1 MDQQQQAN
9 IFRLSAILYAND
21 NYTISPVQLHRK
33 VIEDALY
40 QLTDCSGITVAG
52 LANYI
57 GEKYLIY
64 FTDKEVEQVLH
75 NPKFNTIFR
84 AKLIG
89 DETVYSLH
97 DERRQLLNQRKP
109 KTLNDFISEYVQQ
122 NGLAQESVDSV
133 YRYLYG
139 VFTTNVDGFRRMT
152 ESGSVTKLTQ
162 YYSPGEKDTEVI
174 NGFLNWDNDE
184 KNVAIFNLAS
194 YGLEYCLLTSKKGS
208 HLKLDKLNKKVFY
221 LDTNILYRALGING
235 IERKQRTHSFLRK
248 LVEAED
254 EIKIT
259 LIAWNEYENSLN
271 KYIKK
276 LRRDQNPAIHSKV
289 YTEYVTY
296 DDIHRAYHLWAS
308 STKNATV
315 DLFVNMLKAE
325 MLQLIEDYHIEIDR
339 LCPFDKQ
346 QKDDELKDMAIQI
359 KSLSDHKYFDTAHND
374 ACDIV
379 WVEMCRKPGEENIFS
394 TKTFLLSSDRGLFRW
409 DSKYNSGSVP
419 VVMLPSQWLS
429 ILLRYVSRTSD
440 DFRSFVSFL
449 NIQSKEGLLS
459 AEQIRAILSGISEMT
474 DRVEQQ
480 RYLLDVII
488 ENEFKNGA
496 GEKTNEQ
503 IKAIAKNDAN
513 RILQKQLSEVRKEAK
528 ELKKGLE
535 DMKSEFADHKA
546 ATELQLKTKTEELTT
561 ANEKISELKGSIDSL
576 TQTHTVATQSLT
588 AQHDKEMSEAR
599 ETINRLNKTLN
610 DTNSRNEF
618 EAKRRHK
625 ICWLSIGIIVVLV
638 LIAWFFLTS
647 PESSAPMGRLLK
659 AIDELDET
667 RKVVARTCLG
677 FVVSLVLIPM
687 CISLFNA
694 IRSKYKEI

>member
-1 MDQQQQAN
+1 MNQQQQSN

-21 NYTISPVQLHRK
+21 NYTISPMQLHRK

-40 QLTDCSGITVAG
+40 QLNDNNGVTVAG

-57 GEKYLIY
+57 GEKYLIN

-75 NPKFNTIFR
+75 NSKFNTIFSAR
-84 AKLIG
+84 SVG
-89 DETVYSLH
+89 TETVYSLH
-97 DERRQLLNQRKP
+97 DERRQVLNQRKP
-109 KTLNDFISEYVQQ
+109 KTLNDFINEYVQQ

-152 ESGSVTKLTQ
+152 ESGSVTELTQ
-162 YYSPGEKDTEVI
+162 YYSPDEKDTEVI

-194 YGLEYCLLTSKKGS
+194 YGLEYCLLTSKKGT

-235 IERKQRTHSFLRK
+235 VERKQRTHSFLRK

-254 EIKIT
+254 DIKIT

-276 LRRDQNPAIHSKV
+276 LRRDHNPAIHSKV

-346 QKDDELKDMAIQI
+346 QEEEELKDMAIQI

-374 ACDIV
+374 ACDIK

-409 DSKYNSGSVP
+409 DSKYNSNSVP

-459 AEQIRAILSGISEMT
+459 AEQIRAILTGISEMT

-535 DMKSEFADHKA
+535 DMKSEFAGHKA
-546 ATELQLKTKTEELTT
+546 ATERQLKTKSEQLST
-561 ANEKISELKGSIDSL
+561 ANERISELKGNIDTL
-576 TQTHTVATQSLT
+576 TKAHNATTQSLT
-588 AQHDKEMSEAR
+588 AQHDKEMSEAQ
-599 ETINRLNKTLN
+599 ETINRLSKSLEET
-610 DTNSRNEF
+610 TSRNEF
-618 EAKRRHK
+618 AAKRRRK
-625 ICWLSIGIIVVLV
+625 IWWLTIGVIVVIAI
-638 LIAWFFLTS
+638 IAWFFLSS
-647 PESSAPMGRLLK
+647 PDGDEPMGWLLN
-659 AIDELDET
+659 AIDNLAET
-667 RKVVARTCLG
+667 QKVVARTCLG
-677 FVVSLVLIPM
+677 FVVSLVLIPL
-687 CISLFNA
+687 IINLFKA
-694 IRSKYKEI
+694 IRSKYEEP

>member
-1 MDQQQQAN
+1 
-9 IFRLSAILYAND
+9 
-21 NYTISPVQLHRK
+21 
-33 VIEDALY
+33 
-40 QLTDCSGITVAG
+40 
-52 LANYI
+52 
-57 GEKYLIY
+57 
-64 FTDKEVEQVLH
+64 
-75 NPKFNTIFR
+75 
-84 AKLIG
+84 
-89 DETVYSLH
+89 
-97 DERRQLLNQRKP
+97 
-109 KTLNDFISEYVQQ
+109 
-122 NGLAQESVDSV
+122 
-133 YRYLYG
+133 
-139 VFTTNVDGFRRMT
+139 
-152 ESGSVTKLTQ
+152 
-162 YYSPGEKDTEVI
+162 
-174 NGFLNWDNDE
+174 
-184 KNVAIFNLAS
+184 
-194 YGLEYCLLTSKKGS
+194 
-208 HLKLDKLNKKVFY
+208 
-221 LDTNILYRALGING
+221 
-235 IERKQRTHSFLRK
+235 
-248 LVEAED
+248 
-254 EIKIT
+254 
-259 LIAWNEYENSLN
+259 
-271 KYIKK
+271 
-276 LRRDQNPAIHSKV
+276 
-289 YTEYVTY
+289 
-296 DDIHRAYHLWAS
+296 
-308 STKNATV
+308 
-315 DLFVNMLKAE
+315 
-325 MLQLIEDYHIEIDR
+325 
-339 LCPFDKQ
+339 
-346 QKDDELKDMAIQI
+346 
-359 KSLSDHKYFDTAHND
+359 
-374 ACDIV
+374 
-379 WVEMCRKPGEENIFS
+379 MCRKPGEENIFS

-409 DSKYNSGSVP
+409 DSKYNTGNVP

-488 ENEFKNGA
+488 ENEFKSGA

-625 ICWLSIGIIVVLV
+625 IWWLSIGIIVVLV

-677 FVVSLVLIPM
+677 FVVSLVLIPL
-687 CISLFNA
+687 CINLFKA
-694 IRSKYKEI
+694 IRSKYEET

>member
-1 MDQQQQAN
+1 
-9 IFRLSAILYAND
+9 
-21 NYTISPVQLHRK
+21 
-33 VIEDALY
+33 
-40 QLTDCSGITVAG
+40 
-52 LANYI
+52 
-57 GEKYLIY
+57 
-64 FTDKEVEQVLH
+64 
-75 NPKFNTIFR
+75 
-84 AKLIG
+84 
-89 DETVYSLH
+89 
-97 DERRQLLNQRKP
+97 
-109 KTLNDFISEYVQQ
+109 
-122 NGLAQESVDSV
+122 
-133 YRYLYG
+133 
-139 VFTTNVDGFRRMT
+139 
-152 ESGSVTKLTQ
+152 
-162 YYSPGEKDTEVI
+162 
-174 NGFLNWDNDE
+174 
-184 KNVAIFNLAS
+184 
-194 YGLEYCLLTSKKGS
+194 
-208 HLKLDKLNKKVFY
+208 
-221 LDTNILYRALGING
+221 
-235 IERKQRTHSFLRK
+235 
-248 LVEAED
+248 
-254 EIKIT
+254 
-259 LIAWNEYENSLN
+259 
-271 KYIKK
+271 
-276 LRRDQNPAIHSKV
+276 
-289 YTEYVTY
+289 
-296 DDIHRAYHLWAS
+296 
-308 STKNATV
+308 
-315 DLFVNMLKAE
+315 

-610 DTNSRNEF
+610 DTNSRNELF
-618 EAKRRHK
+618 GTQRLEK
-625 ICWLSIGIIVVLV
+625 VLKDHGD
-638 LIAWFFLTS
+638 
-647 PESSAPMGRLLK
+647 SAPAEILK
-659 AIDELDET
+659 DVKKAVDE
-667 RKVVARTCLG
+667 
-677 FVVSLVLIPM
+677 FVGTAPQFDDLTMLCVEFKGL
-687 CISLFNA
+687 
-694 IRSKYKEI
+694 